1 MAPAPRICFD
11 RVIPSSYQPARA
23 MAHEA
28 ALSTYRS
35 AVQARSQS
43 VVSPSRNL
51 NFGLHV
57 AAIQQPLGTLSAND
71 PVHVARMAVVN
82 LKKWNNGYTLRC
94 KFLDG
99 DDFQKG
105 KVKEKALLW
114 EDYANVSLS
123 FVDDTDAEVRISFQA
138 DAGSWSAVGNDC
150 LVSSYFPAYQP
161 SMNYGWLRDYTD
173 DAEYERVVVHEFG
186 HALGCIHE
194 HQSPTEDLKWN
205 QDAVYQAF
213 SGPPNYWSK
222 DDIDQMVR
230 DAEAHADEDKRRRE
244 EAEVRNQAD
253 SLVYQ
258 TEKLLKDQGDKIEGS
273 EKEAVDSNLGDL
285 KTALAGTD
293 LDAIKDATDKLM
305 ARVDALADATPAERK
320 ALVADMQKHFA
331 TLDKL
336 GAAES
341 GLAMRLVR
349 DLEDTDKPLAAQAE

>member
-11 RVIPSSYQPARA
+11 RVIPSRYQPARA

-28 ALSTYRS
+28 TLSTYRS

-43 VVSPSRNL
+43 VVSPARNL

-105 KVKEKALLW
+105 KVKEKAMLW

-123 FVDDTDAEVRISFQA
+123 FVDDPDAEVRISFQA

-161 SMNYGWLRDYTD
+161 TMNYGWLHDDTD

-205 QDAVYQAF
+205 QGAVYQAF

-222 DDIDQMVR
+222 GDIDHNILQKYSPEGISATSFDNGSIMLYQF
-230 DAEAHADEDKRRRE
+230 DG
-244 EAEVRNQAD
+244 
-253 SLVYQ
+253 SLFVDGVG
-258 TEKLLKDQGDKIEGS
+258 TPLNTKLS
-273 EKEAVDSNLGDL
+273 
-285 KTALAGTD
+285 D
-293 LDAIKDATDKLM
+293 LDKQMIGQMYPKSAA
-305 ARVDALADATPAERK
+305 APAG
-320 ALVADMQKHFA
+320 Q
-331 TLDKL
+331 
-336 GAAES
+336 GA
-341 GLAMRLVR
+341 
-349 DLEDTDKPLAAQAE
+349 